1 MLNLNKNTRLF
12 FFQYIF
18 QRDYTTD
25 FELDDFVKKNL
36 RKRPCNKKKLRSMYQ
51 SFVVNEITI
60 KELINDEILK
70 KTNKI
75 SIFLVYAFYSEYLID
90 KSKKKMLMSE
100 YIKLSKDFLTV
111 DEVRFFNFLLD
122 SIAKKAYLL
131 RLQQLLSVY
140 LPLIKF

>member
-36 RKRPCNKKKLRSMYQ
+36 KKRPCNKKKLKSMYQ
-51 SFVVNEITI
+51 SFIINENSI
-60 KELINDEILK
+60 KGLINQDILK

-75 SIFLVYAFYSEYLID
+75 SIFLIYAFYSEYLLD

-100 YIKLSKDFLTV
+100 YIKLSKDFLTI
-111 DEVRFFNFLLD
+111 DEVKFFNFLLD
-122 SIAKKAYLL
+122 DIAKKA
-131 RLQQLLSVY
+131 
-140 LPLIKF
+140 P

>member
-90 KSKKKMLMSE
+90 KSKKNMLMSE

-111 DEVRFFNFLLD
+111 DEVKYFNFLLD
-122 SIAKKAYLL
+122 SIAKKA
-131 RLQQLLSVY
+131 
-140 LPLIKF
+140 P

>member
-36 RKRPCNKKKLRSMYQ
+36 KKRPCNKKKLKSMYQ
-51 SFVVNEITI
+51 SFIVNESFI
-60 KELINDEILK
+60 KDLINQDILK

-75 SIFLVYAFYSEYLID
+75 SIFLIYAFYSEYLLD

-100 YIKLSKDFLTV
+100 YIKLSKDFLTI
-111 DEVRFFNFLLD
+111 DEVKFFNFLLD
-122 SIAKKAYLL
+122 DIAKKA
-131 RLQQLLSVY
+131 S
-140 LPLIKF
+140 

>member
-25 FELDDFVKKNL
+25 FELDEFVKKNL

-100 YIKLSKDFLTV
+100 YIKLSKDFLTI
-111 DEVRFFNFLLD
+111 DEVKFFNFLLD
-122 SIAKKAYLL
+122 SIAKKA
-131 RLQQLLSVY
+131 
-140 LPLIKF
+140 P

>member
-1 MLNLNKNTRLF
+1 MINLNKNTRLF

-111 DEVRFFNFLLD
+111 DEVKFFNFLLD
-122 SIAKKAYLL
+122 SIAKKA
-131 RLQQLLSVY
+131 
-140 LPLIKF
+140 P

>member
-51 SFVVNEITI
+51 SFVINEITI

-100 YIKLSKDFLTV
+100 YIKLSKDFLTI
-111 DEVRFFNFLLD
+111 DEVKFFNFLLD
-122 SIAKKAYLL
+122 SIAKKA
-131 RLQQLLSVY
+131 
-140 LPLIKF
+140 P

>member
-36 RKRPCNKKKLRSMYQ
+36 KKRPCNKKKLKSMYQ
-51 SFVVNEITI
+51 SFIINESSI
-60 KELINDEILK
+60 KDLINQDILK

-75 SIFLVYAFYSEYLID
+75 SIFLIYAFYSEYLLD
-90 KSKKKMLMSE
+90 RSKKKMLMSE
-100 YIKLSKDFLTV
+100 YIKLSKDFLTI
-111 DEVRFFNFLLD
+111 DEVKFFNFLLD
-122 SIAKKAYLL
+122 DIAKKA
-131 RLQQLLSVY
+131 S
-140 LPLIKF
+140 

>member
-25 FELDDFVKKNL
+25 FELDDFVKENL
-36 RKRPCNKKKLRSMYQ
+36 KKRPCNKKKLRSMYQ
-51 SFVVNEITI
+51 SFVVNESTI
-60 KELINDEILK
+60 KDLISDEILK

-75 SIFLVYAFYSEYLID
+75 SIFLVYAFYSEYLLD
-90 KSKKKMLMSE
+90 KSQKKMLMSE

-111 DEVRFFNFLLD
+111 DEVKFFNFLID
-122 SIAKKAYLL
+122 DIAKKA
-131 RLQQLLSVY
+131 
-140 LPLIKF
+140 P

>member
-36 RKRPCNKKKLRSMYQ
+36 KKRPCNKKKLKSMYQ
-51 SFVVNEITI
+51 SFLVNENSI
-60 KELINDEILK
+60 KDLINQDILK

-75 SIFLVYAFYSEYLID
+75 SIFLIYVFYSEYLLD

-100 YIKLSKDFLTV
+100 YIKLSKDFLTI
-111 DEVRFFNFLLD
+111 DEVKFFNFLLD
-122 SIAKKAYLL
+122 DIAKKA
-131 RLQQLLSVY
+131 
-140 LPLIKF
+140 P

>member
-60 KELINDEILK
+60 KELINDEILE

-90 KSKKKMLMSE
+90 KSKKKMLISE

-111 DEVRFFNFLLD
+111 DEVKFFNFLLD
-122 SIAKKAYLL
+122 SIAKKA
-131 RLQQLLSVY
+131 
-140 LPLIKF
+140 P

>member
-51 SFVVNEITI
+51 SFVINEITI

-90 KSKKKMLMSE
+90 RSKKKMLMSE

-111 DEVRFFNFLLD
+111 DEVKFFNFLLD
-122 SIAKKAYLL
+122 SIAKKA
-131 RLQQLLSVY
+131 
-140 LPLIKF
+140 P

>member
-25 FELDDFVKKNL
+25 FELDDFLKQNL

-51 SFVVNEITI
+51 SFVVNEISI
-60 KELINDEILK
+60 KELINDEILN

-100 YIKLSKDFLTV
+100 YIKLSKDFLTI
-111 DEVRFFNFLLD
+111 DEVKFFNFLLD
-122 SIAKKAYLL
+122 SIAKKA
-131 RLQQLLSVY
+131 
-140 LPLIKF
+140 P

>member
-25 FELDDFVKKNL
+25 FELEDFVKKNL
-36 RKRPCNKKKLRSMYQ
+36 KKRPCNKKKLKSMYQ
-51 SFVVNEITI
+51 SFIVNENSI
-60 KELINDEILK
+60 KDLINQDILK

-75 SIFLVYAFYSEYLID
+75 SIFLIYAFYSEYLLD

-100 YIKLSKDFLTV
+100 YIKLSKDFLTI
-111 DEVRFFNFLLD
+111 DEVKFFNFLLD
-122 SIAKKAYLL
+122 DIAKKA
-131 RLQQLLSVY
+131 
-140 LPLIKF
+140 P